1 MKREAEW
8 IRDAL
13 DAAARIREYTDSMDL
28 ETYLNDRLR
37 QDAVERCFFIIAE
50 TLTRVRKHAP
60 ELAEQIPRM
69 QRIVD
74 FRNLL
79 AHEYDKAKPEVI
91 WKAVQHHLPPLQST
105 LEALLAE
112 IGQAFEASAGD
123 AAVDKRAEAV
133 QRVRALLEAHGL
145 SPDDFTE
152 DELAAAGGAVTVD
165 ESAPGGAVPEAAV
178 TGRGAA
184 ELRSGS
190 GAERARRYFDETT
203 QLYLSHVGTTLQ
215 AGMIGGLHPDP
226 YRSTVLHA
234 LNACRPAPRAR
245 ILDAGAGECG
255 PSVHICE
262 AMPGVTVTAVT
273 VSPAQA
279 EAGPKLL

>member
-1 MKREAEW
+1 MKREAER

-13 DAAARIREYTDSMDL
+13 DPAARIREYTDSMDL

-50 TLTRVRKHAP
+50 ALTRVRKHAP

-91 WKAVQHHLPPLQST
+91 WKAVQHHLPPLLST

-123 AAVDKRAEAV
+123 AAADKRAEAV

-152 DELAAAGGAVTVD
+152 DELAAAGGAGATEAAARGARADRTEGVSD
-165 ESAPGGAVPEAAV
+165 DGPGGRQ
-178 TGRGAA
+178 T
-184 ELRSGS
+184 SGS
-190 GAERARRYFDETT
+190 RLSRR
-203 QLYLSHVGTTLQ
+203 
-215 AGMIGGLHPDP
+215 
-226 YRSTVLHA
+226 
-234 LNACRPAPRAR
+234 
-245 ILDAGAGECG
+245 
-255 PSVHICE
+255 
-262 AMPGVTVTAVT
+262 
-273 VSPAQA
+273 
-279 EAGPKLL
+279 